1 MSLSVSLLIYI
12 SCVSPALCEVVLI
25 DADDIGTCSV
35 CEASFFFNYK
45 EDKLVQR
52 ETIYREL
59 DEAVRNVIT
68 HDRTHHPQSHS
79 ASSSDSKH
87 STPSADG
94 NPATADSP
102 CNWEYG
108 SGAVSAEPVSNVGFG
123 AAQPSMNDYALLED
137 MARHIVDE
145 PSARRLYEKRDD
157 KTGLLVACRRSDRMI
172 DESMNRHDFDAT
184 PVLLHCGHTV
194 CRGCAYQCIKAH
206 ENARYDTMFAM
217 VDCPVRCNR
226 QTAFVCDL
234 GVEWLPIDTRRI
246 RLLQQQRKASRKP
259 MCSEHKDRIATTR
272 CTHALCAESPLM
284 CAECDKAEHSSRN
297 ASKHVRVA
305 PSQAT
310 ASASASAASLCSTH
324 QQPLIGVCVTDSTP
338 ICAQCVFDHAGHE
351 FKRLHEVCCDWS
363 QKLETLQRETLIR
376 AHVLSDRTSSVQRH
390 FDELVRS
397 INTRF
402 DAVNHSSDA
411 RRNELL
417 FKARKWRKM
426 QLEESKML
434 AAESSQLS
442 ATAMYE
448 RMLLQR
454 ALAPSDDSK
463 SLRMSQ
469 KARSAKHK
477 YSKLSSVRSSS
488 AAAAAASTNRTSRS
502 SIATLASTVPDAVLC
517 SVAGNVHARGS
528 AIEAQSVELTQ
539 SINAMQPEDMS
550 IVFHNSTHASV
561 LDLIQSLGEVNVC
574 AATIWTQDDAPSTVT
589 VAAEHDS
596 TASHVSMKK
605 KKKKK
610 KKKKVLMWL
619 NHQLTVNLMRLTIT
633 SK

>member
-1 MSLSVSLLIYI
+1 
-12 SCVSPALCEVVLI
+12 
-25 DADDIGTCSV
+25 
-35 CEASFFFNYK
+35 
-45 EDKLVQR
+45 
-52 ETIYREL
+52 
-59 DEAVRNVIT
+59 
-68 HDRTHHPQSHS
+68 
-79 ASSSDSKH
+79 
-87 STPSADG
+87 
-94 NPATADSP
+94 
-102 CNWEYG
+102 
-108 SGAVSAEPVSNVGFG
+108 
-123 AAQPSMNDYALLED
+123 MNDYALLED
-137 MARHIVDE
+137 MAHHIVDE
-145 PSARRLYEKRDD
+145 PSARRLYEERDG

-172 DESMNRHDFDAT
+172 DESMNRRDFDAT

-246 RLLQQQRKASRKP
+246 RLLQQHRKASRKP

-272 CTHALCAESPLM
+272 CTHALCAECPLM
-284 CAECDKAEHSSRN
+284 CADCDKAEHSSRSG
-297 ASKHVRVA
+297 SKHVRVA

-310 ASASASAASLCSTH
+310 ASASAPSDSLCSTH

-448 RMLLQR
+448 RMLLHR
-454 ALAPSDDSK
+454 ALDPEQADSK
-463 SLRMSQ
+463 LRAKSKSKS
-469 KARSAKHK
+469 KAKSKGKSTSKQSGKSA
-477 YSKLSSVRSSS
+477 SDSVSSPSVR
-488 AAAAAASTNRTSRS
+488 
-502 SIATLASTVPDAVLC
+502 VPDAVLG
-517 SVAGNVHARGS
+517 SVARQAQAAGS
-528 AIEAQSVELTQ
+528 AIEAQSIQLNAG
-539 SINAMQPEDMS
+539 IAAMQAEDMNVTFDNAS
-550 IVFHNSTHASV
+550 HASV
-561 LDLIQSLGEVNVC
+561 LHTIQCMG
-574 AATIWTQDDAPSTVT
+574 
-589 VAAEHDS
+589 
-596 TASHVSMKK
+596 
-605 KKKKK
+605 
-610 KKKKVLMWL
+610 
-619 NHQLTVNLMRLTIT
+619 TIT
-633 SK
+633 VDPTHITI